1 MVPGYRFCGGLWLY
15 SVSCASLTKNS
26 CNTKVVF
33 NHFDR
38 DSYLYLFYYRYIL
51 YISIYH
57 SISFHHIFSRL
68 ISSFW
73 PCLVGPPWPLPDV
86 PGWRLGVSVFLLVT
100 SCIASYI
107 YYHLLRNIENI
118 LELLITNY
126 SILLVCEENMWT
138 IVIHVEV
145 QNEFSMPQVWLIL
158 SSLERFSC
166 CSCKWHFIQDT
177 SIT

>member
-1 MVPGYRFCGGLWLY
+1 MNVHNSICLVYAKFNGLSCMVPGYRFCGGLWLY

-126 SILLVCEENMWT
+126 SILLVCEENMW
-138 IVIHVEV
+138 E
-145 QNEFSMPQVWLIL
+145 LL
-158 SSLERFSC
+158 SFMLKFRTNFPCHRS
-166 CSCKWHFIQDT
+166 D
-177 SIT
+177 

>member
-1 MVPGYRFCGGLWLY
+1 MVPGYRFWGGLWFY
-15 SVSCASLTKNS
+15 GVSCTFLTKNS

-38 DSYLYLFYYRYIL
+38 DISIFIL
-51 YISIYH
+51 LSIYSIYH
-57 SISFHHIFSRL
+57 SISFLHIFSRL

-86 PGWRLGVSVFLLVT
+86 PGWRLGVSVSLLVT

-107 YYHLLRNIENI
+107 YYHLLRNIYNI

-126 SILLVCEENMWT
+126 SILLVCEENMRT